1 MALYKSLLFFS
12 FNTKLAPGQ
21 QTPLLRSPHDDDNSC
36 VPQLANTYRVQ
47 PHQHKPSHH
56 ASLPSTVRPTVLC
69 KGPQQRPS
77 CTKWSTSI
85 HTVLPD
91 LQIPPLHTTT
101 TPLHSPV
108 RACAATSVGVKDIT
122 SQSCCRDSR
131 SARSSNGLQL
141 PSPCH
146 APSRAASPVPAASRP
161 YDDAMSA
168 CHAMSGTLSTFPS
181 AFISQPK
188 PHDDSFAF
196 FSKKKKRVRSLESRF
211 MIYFIKRMRLFQT
224 DGALNLRHA
233 NSFSLSCNPS
243 HPISLSACLPG
254 ASHKNL
260 QDPFQSISLIRFL

>member
-1 MALYKSLLFFS
+1 MDDVTRFIRFLSFRSCRLGWFLQVLSLLLFVKLHEIRHKDGIWRYINLYYFFS

-91 LQIPPLHTTT
+91 LQIPPLPTTS

-181 AFISQPK
+181 AFISQPSHTMTAS
-188 PHDDSFAF
+188 P
-196 FSKKKKRVRSLESRF
+196 FSQKKKK
-211 MIYFIKRMRLFQT
+211 
-224 DGALNLRHA
+224 G
-233 NSFSLSCNPS
+233 
-243 HPISLSACLPG
+243 
-254 ASHKNL
+254 
-260 QDPFQSISLIRFL
+260 